1 MLEREGNRER
11 GRGGRRGRKVK
22 GSLGM
27 VSPDQ
32 KMRQKKKKDKVDS
45 RYKKDTLVE
54 TLFFCKGC
62 CKCLVLL

>member
-32 KMRQKKKKDKVDS
+32 KMRQKKKKKI
-45 RYKKDTLVE
+45 K
-54 TLFFCKGC
+54 
-62 CKCLVLL
+62 